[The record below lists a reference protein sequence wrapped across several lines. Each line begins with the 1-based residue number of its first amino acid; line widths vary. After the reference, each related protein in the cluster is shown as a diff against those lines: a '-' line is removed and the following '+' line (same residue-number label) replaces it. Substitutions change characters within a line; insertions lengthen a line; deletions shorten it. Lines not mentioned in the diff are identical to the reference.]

1 MVNKADK
8 KTGKAA
14 NIYSSTVL
22 FGCFNPLYKTETHM
36 SSKPSGLS
44 ESYSTEQSIL
54 QASRTRGGNST
65 RLDVTNTSS
74 HPAPN
79 DNDKKDDHK
88 SSSLI
93 TVLIAVGAN
102 LIIAIAKTIAA
113 FMTGSASMIAESAH
127 SWADAGNGTLLI
139 VAEKKSIKP
148 ADKSHPLGY
157 GKESYV
163 WSMIAAFGVFMAGS
177 IVSIYTG
184 ITEWNASETETNYT
198 IGFIVLAVAFVLE
211 GFSLLQAYLQS
222 KKHGEA
228 INLSALGY
236 VIDTSNPTLR
246 GVFFEDLAAVIG
258 LIIAAAAMGMHAY
271 TGQPFWDA
279 LGSIVVGILLGMVAI
294 FLISRNR
301 DFLVGYKVSEK
312 MHCYILTELLNHPD
326 IDSVSYLH
334 LEWVG
339 PKKVFMVAA
348 VDIAGNQKE
357 QQIAQKFEDIE
368 NQFRANP
375 LFQEAILTLS
385 IPNAEILRPPDS

>member
-1 MVNKADK
+1 MSLKPLESNPKDAPTPRAD
-8 KTGKAA
+8 THGIGRSRAQ
-14 NIYSSTVL
+14 NP
-22 FGCFNPLYKTETHM
+22 FNPSDNTN
-36 SSKPSGLS
+36 SDPSKSTPSH
-44 ESYSTEQSIL
+44 
-54 QASRTRGGNST
+54 
-65 RLDVTNTSS
+65 D
-74 HPAPN
+74 
-79 DNDKKDDHK
+79 DNK

-102 LIIAIAKTIAA
+102 LIIAIAKTVAA

-139 VAEKKSIKP
+139 VAEKKSVKP

-177 IVSIYTG
+177 VVSIYTG
-184 ITEWNASETETNYT
+184 ITEWNAAETETNYT
-198 IGFIVLAVAFVLE
+198 IGFIILAVAFVLE
-211 GFSLLQAYLQS
+211 GFSLTQAYLQS

-228 INLSALGY
+228 INVSAIGY
-236 VIDTSNPTLR
+236 VMDTSNPTLR

-258 LIIAAAAMGMHAY
+258 LVVAAAAMAMHAY
-271 TGQPFWDA
+271 TGEPFWDA
-279 LGSIVVGILLGMVAI
+279 LGSIIVGILLAVVAV

-301 DFLVGYKVSEK
+301 DFLVGYRVSEK
-312 MHCYILTELLNHPD
+312 MHDYILSELIKHPD

-339 PKKVFMVAA
+339 PKKIFMVAA
-348 VDIAGNQKE
+348 VDIAGNQHE
-357 QQIAQKFEDIE
+357 HEIAHKFESIE
-368 NQFRANP
+368 NQFRSQA

-385 IPNAEILRPPDS
+385 VPNAEILCLPDNEHL

>member
-1 MVNKADK
+1 
-8 KTGKAA
+8 
-14 NIYSSTVL
+14 
-22 FGCFNPLYKTETHM
+22 M
-36 SSKPSGLS
+36 SLKPSIANPQRHLPASPKAQTPRARGAGTPKILNDP
-44 ESYSTEQSIL
+44 ELKHTLNQSPE
-54 QASRTRGGNST
+54 T
-65 RLDVTNTSS
+65 
-74 HPAPN
+74 
-79 DNDKKDDHK
+79 NDKH
-88 SSSLI
+88 SGSLI

-102 LIIAIAKTIAA
+102 LVIAIAKTVAA
-113 FMTGSASMIAESAH
+113 FMTGSASMIAEAAH

-163 WSMIAAFGVFMAGS
+163 WSMIAAFGVFTAGS

-184 ITEWNASETETNYT
+184 IKEWNATESETNYT

-211 GFSLLQAYLQS
+211 GISLVQAYRQS

-228 INLSALGY
+228 LDISALGY
-236 VIDTSNPTLR
+236 VVDTSNPTLR

-258 LIIAAAAMGMHAY
+258 LVIAAAAMGMHAY
-271 TGQPFWDA
+271 TGEPYWDA
-279 LGSIVVGILLGMVAI
+279 LGSIIVGLLLGVVAI

-301 DFLVGYKVSEK
+301 DFLVGHRVTDR
-312 MHCYILTELLNHPD
+312 MHEYVLSELLNHPD

-339 PKKVFMVAA
+339 PKKIFMVAA

-357 QQIAQKFEDIE
+357 EHIAQKFEEIE
-368 NQFRANP
+368 NLFRGNP
-375 LFQEAILTLS
+375 VFQEAILTLS
-385 IPNAEILRPPDS
+385 EPNAELLSLESI

>member
-1 MVNKADK
+1 MNHQSPDTKSQSHQ
-8 KTGKAA
+8 
-14 NIYSSTVL
+14 SSSAHT
-22 FGCFNPLYKTETHM
+22 
-36 SSKPSGLS
+36 
-44 ESYSTEQSIL
+44 
-54 QASRTRGGNST
+54 
-65 RLDVTNTSS
+65 TNTSRVGRGAS
-74 HPAPN
+74 SSTDSGQNLGSMGVGSNIDNQLDTN
-79 DNDKKDDHK
+79 DSGSNNKES

-113 FMTGSASMIAESAH
+113 FITGSASMVAEAAH

-163 WSMIAAFGVFMAGS
+163 WSMIAAFGVFTAGS

-184 ITEWNASETETNYT
+184 IKEWNATESEANYT

-211 GFSLLQAYLQS
+211 GISLIQAYRQS

-228 INLSALGY
+228 IDVSAIGY
-236 VIDTSNPTLR
+236 VVDTSNPTLR

-258 LIIAAAAMGMHAY
+258 LVIAAMAMGMHAY
-271 TGQPFWDA
+271 TGEPFWDA
-279 LGSIVVGILLGMVAI
+279 LGSIVVGILLGVVAI

-301 DFLVGYKVSEK
+301 DFLVGHRVTDR
-312 MHCYILTELLNHPD
+312 MHKYVLGELLNHPD

-339 PKKVFMVAA
+339 PKKIFMVAA
-348 VDIAGNQKE
+348 VDISGNEKE
-357 QQIAQKFEDIE
+357 AHVAQKFEDIE
-368 NQFRANP
+368 NLFRRNP

-385 IPNAEILRPPDS
+385 VPNADLLRLEDM

>member
-1 MVNKADK
+1 MTNKPKDTTSNDALAPK
-8 KTGKAA
+8 
-14 NIYSSTVL
+14 
-22 FGCFNPLYKTETHM
+22 
-36 SSKPSGLS
+36 
-44 ESYSTEQSIL
+44 
-54 QASRTRGGNST
+54 SRTRGTGTVKNQSDDQT
-65 RLDVTNTSS
+65 HR
-74 HPAPN
+74 HAKPA
-79 DNDKKDDHK
+79 DKKPAG
-88 SSSLI
+88 SLI

-102 LIIAIAKTIAA
+102 LIIAIAKTVAA

-127 SWADAGNGTLLI
+127 SWADAGNGALLI

-148 ADKSHPLGY
+148 ADRSHPLGY

-184 ITEWNASETETNYT
+184 ITEWNTAESETNYT
-198 IGFIVLAVAFVLE
+198 IGFIILAIAFVLE
-211 GFSLLQAYLQS
+211 GFSLVQAYLQS
-222 KKHGEA
+222 KKHGKA
-228 INLSALGY
+228 INVSAIGY
-236 VIDTSNPTLR
+236 VVDTSNPTLR

-258 LIIAAAAMGMHAY
+258 LVIAAAAMGMHAY

-279 LGSIVVGILLGMVAI
+279 LGSIIVGVLLGAVAI

-301 DFLVGYKVSEK
+301 DFLVGYKVSDS
-312 MHCYILTELLNHPD
+312 MHDYALSELLNHPD

-339 PKKVFMVAA
+339 PKKIFMVAA

-357 QQIAQKFEDIE
+357 EKIAQKFEDIE
-368 NQFRANP
+368 NQFRDNP

-385 IPNAEILRPPDS
+385 VPNAAVLTPPSDVDKAHLS

>member
-1 MVNKADK
+1 MSLKPSFANP
-8 KTGKAA
+8 KTTLNVTPPLHNPPRARGAGKSRSP
-14 NIYSSTVL
+14 NDTD
-22 FGCFNPLYKTETHM
+22 FNP
-36 SSKPSGLS
+36 
-44 ESYSTEQSIL
+44 
-54 QASRTRGGNST
+54 N
-65 RLDVTNTSS
+65 
-74 HPAPN
+74 PAP
-79 DNDKKDDHK
+79 DSDEKH

-93 TVLIAVGAN
+93 TVFIAVGAN
-102 LIIAIAKTIAA
+102 LIIAIAKTVAA
-113 FMTGSASMIAESAH
+113 FLTGSASMIAEAAH

-148 ADKSHPLGY
+148 ADRSHPLGY

-163 WSMIAAFGVFMAGS
+163 WSMIAAFGVFMAGA

-184 ITEWNASETETNYT
+184 IIEWNAAETETNYT
-198 IGFIVLAVAFVLE
+198 IGFIVLAVAFLLE
-211 GFSLLQAYLQS
+211 GFSLIQAYRQS

-228 INLSALGY
+228 INVSAIGY
-236 VIDTSNPTLR
+236 VMDTSNPTLR

-258 LIIAAAAMGMHAY
+258 LVVAAAAMGMHAY

-279 LGSIVVGILLGMVAI
+279 LGSIIVGLLLGVVAI

-301 DFLVGYKVSEK
+301 DFLVGYKVTDR
-312 MHCYILTELLNHPD
+312 MHHYILGELLDHAD
-326 IDSVSYLH
+326 IDSISYLH

-339 PKKVFMVAA
+339 PKKIFMVAA

-357 QQIAQKFEDIE
+357 EKIAQKFEDIE

-385 IPNAEILRPPDS
+385 VPNAEPLKLADNQG

>member
-1 MVNKADK
+1 
-8 KTGKAA
+8 
-14 NIYSSTVL
+14 
-22 FGCFNPLYKTETHM
+22 M
-36 SSKPSGLS
+36 SSKPTKSS
-44 ESYSTEQSIL
+44 ESHSTEPPTP
-54 QASRTRGGNST
+54 QAGRARGVDSAPLGATST
-65 RLDVTNTSS
+65 SFYSATN
-74 HPAPN
+74 A
-79 DNDKKDDHK
+79 DKKEDDKK
-88 SSSLI
+88 SSSLL

-102 LIIAIAKTIAA
+102 LIIAIAKTVAA

-139 VAEKKSIKP
+139 VAEKKAVKP
-148 ADKSHPLGY
+148 ADRSHPLGY
-157 GKESYV
+157 GKEAYV

-184 ITEWNASETETNYT
+184 ITEWNAPETETNYT
-198 IGFIVLAVAFVLE
+198 IGFIILAVAFVLE
-211 GFSLLQAYLQS
+211 GFSLTQAYLQS

-228 INLSALGY
+228 INVSALGY
-236 VIDTSNPTLR
+236 VVDTSNPTLR

-258 LIIAAAAMGMHAY
+258 LVVAAAAMGMHAY

-294 FLISRNR
+294 FLINRNR
-301 DFLVGYKVSEK
+301 DFLVGYKVSET
-312 MHCYILTELLNHPD
+312 MHDYILTELLNHPD

-339 PKKVFMVAA
+339 PKKIFMVAA

-368 NQFRANP
+368 NQFRAKP
-375 LFQEAILTLS
+375 LFQEAIITLS
-385 IPNAEILRPPDS
+385 VPNAEILRLPNS

>member
-1 MVNKADK
+1 
-8 KTGKAA
+8 
-14 NIYSSTVL
+14 
-22 FGCFNPLYKTETHM
+22 M
-36 SSKPSGLS
+36 SSKNTESSNIPSKD
-44 ESYSTEQSIL
+44 QPAP
-54 QASRTRGGNST
+54 QAVRTRGAGSARSIANLTKDTSNPKDGINPNLNFT
-65 RLDVTNTSS
+65 NVTSPENIQE
-74 HPAPN
+74 
-79 DNDKKDDHK
+79 DKRQEDEK
-88 SSSLI
+88 SSSLV

-102 LIIAIAKTIAA
+102 VIIAIAKTVAA

-139 VAEKKSIKP
+139 VAEKKAVKP
-148 ADKSHPLGY
+148 ADNSHPLGY

-184 ITEWNASETETNYT
+184 ITEWNAPETETNYT
-198 IGFIVLAVAFVLE
+198 IGFIILAVAFVLE
-211 GFSLLQAYLQS
+211 GFSLVQAYLQS
-222 KKHGEA
+222 KKHGQA
-228 INLSALGY
+228 INVSALGY
-236 VIDTSNPTLR
+236 VVNTSNPTLR

-258 LIIAAAAMGMHAY
+258 LVVAAAAMGMHAY
-271 TGQPFWDA
+271 TGEPFWDA
-279 LGSIVVGILLGMVAI
+279 LGSIIVGILLGMVAI
-294 FLISRNR
+294 FLINRNR

-312 MHCYILTELLNHPD
+312 THCYILTELLNHPD

-339 PKKVFMVAA
+339 PKKIFMVAA
-348 VDIAGNQKE
+348 VDITGNQQE

-385 IPNAEILRPPDS
+385 VPDAEVLRLPDEQCA

>member
-1 MVNKADK
+1 MSLKPSKTNSHSPTTDQPAPHHNRARGTGTLINKTHSDGSSRSGFDDVSKPAADK
-8 KTGKAA
+8 D
-14 NIYSSTVL
+14 
-22 FGCFNPLYKTETHM
+22 
-36 SSKPSGLS
+36 
-44 ESYSTEQSIL
+44 EQHS
-54 QASRTRGGNST
+54 ASLT
-65 RLDVTNTSS
+65 
-74 HPAPN
+74 
-79 DNDKKDDHK
+79 
-88 SSSLI
+88 

-139 VAEKKSIKP
+139 VAEKKAIKP

-184 ITEWNASETETNYT
+184 ITEWNAAESETDYT
-198 IGFIVLAVAFVLE
+198 IGFIILAVAFVFE
-211 GFSLLQAYLQS
+211 GFSLGQAYLQS

-228 INLSALGY
+228 INVSAIGY
-236 VIDTSNPTLR
+236 VVDTSNPTLR

-258 LIIAAAAMGMHAY
+258 LLVAAAAMGMHAY

-279 LGSIVVGILLGMVAI
+279 LGSIVVGLLLGVVAI

-301 DFLVGYKVSEK
+301 DFLVGYKVSDR
-312 MHCYILTELLNHPD
+312 MHSYALSELLNHPD

-339 PKKVFMVAA
+339 PKKIFMVAA

-357 QQIAQKFEDIE
+357 KEIAQKFEDIE
-368 NQFRANP
+368 SQFRADP

-385 IPNAEILRPPDS
+385 VPNAEVLSLPKSNDKVAS